1 MLVAFQECA
10 RARATASMCII
21 ISVFIVCFLPRFCR
35 YHITYSLSICIW
47 SIPILPFNLLFSV
60 LSRSLALSLYRSLSL
75 LSTLYVIVIKLTSLA
90 VVSAVVVYLPMLAI
104 HIVFFI
110 FFSFIFAHHVHL
122 HASIFASSH
131 YCPTMFY
138 YYVWPC
144 SSHYLMSKL
153 SISIKLLSFT
163 INTLTYTHLNI
174 EQILH

>member
-1 MLVAFQECA
+1 MRSRSCHCFYVYYNFRLYRLLFAALLPLPYNLLVINLYLVYSYTTVQSSF
-10 RARATASMCII
+10 
-21 ISVFIVCFLPRFCR
+21 FG
-35 YHITYSLSICIW
+35 SLS
-47 SIPILPFNLLFSV
+47 V
-60 LSRSLALSLYRSLSL
+60 SRSLYSSLSL